1 MKPDR
6 ITSYIGLAMKAG
18 RIASGEYGV
27 EKSVKEGRAAL
38 VILSADASGNTKK
51 KFSDMCR
58 YYGVPVFVYKSKEE
72 LGHMIGKEQRACLA
86 VEDAGFAKAI
96 LALTEEN
103 TGETGVKKVNEYH
116 G

>member
-38 VILSADASGNTKK
+38 VILSADASENTKK

-58 YYGVPVFVYKSKEE
+58 TYGVPVFEYKSKDE
-72 LGHMIGKEQRACLA
+72 LGRMIGREQRACLA

-96 LALTEEN
+96 QSLREK
-103 TGETGVKKVNEYH
+103 ETIQAEGKRRIE